1 MSAKFSGFNPKG
13 PHLSLEKEKVTFCV
27 VFTYFAKRAREIR
40 KFLVDKKCKK
50 KSVMHVQSCGF
61 ANLNL
66 SVYFFVVHVTVA
78 VARRCLISAL
88 LLPSRNLATM
98 VT

>member
-1 MSAKFSGFNPKG
+1 
-13 PHLSLEKEKVTFCV
+13 
-27 VFTYFAKRAREIR
+27 
-40 KFLVDKKCKK
+40 
-50 KSVMHVQSCGF
+50 MHVQSCGF

-66 SVYFFVVHVTVA
+66 SVYFFFVVHVAVA

-98 VT
+98 AT